1 MSSYKL
7 INMKHLH
14 LKIYLSHC
22 REVEMYK
29 WRQKTDYLRIMKK
42 KSKFFPETFMK
53 YINRSLNIRLQQFP
67 LIYYA
72 T

>member
-1 MSSYKL
+1 MNTALMSSYKL

-29 WRQKTDYLRIMKK
+29 
-42 KSKFFPETFMK
+42 
-53 YINRSLNIRLQQFP
+53 
-67 LIYYA
+67 
-72 T
+72 